1 MLRLVIMLVA
11 TTWVAIVAPARAYDI
26 AAHAT
31 ITRRALPQ
39 SRLAEIL
46 KSLGFEKGLSHEFF
60 NRGLPESVVEA
71 IAQGAM
77 SEDEPDT
84 RVVNH
89 FHNPLV
95 PKWVDAGFSA
105 FGIQPGQ
112 SSVVWQQNPRQEPGW
127 GGSSGTW
134 SWPRARKLY
143 FDALT
148 SRDELE
154 RNNAFV
160 GLFRSLGQV
169 MHLVQDAS
177 VPAHTRNDA
186 HLVKS
191 VLGVDFFDP
200 DRYERWVDT
209 LKPSELGSYL
219 NRPAIRPSERVFSR
233 IGTAP
238 RVNRAAAP
246 SPVSGLIDTA
256 QYDGSNPDVTA
267 TPADG
272 RPAVGLAEF
281 SNANFFSNDTLFAAD
296 IPGGSA
302 PFPSPPARA

>member
-95 PKWVDAGFSA
+95 PIGLSPSLKWPQHPAVLAARTRLRG
-105 FGIQPGQ
+105 
-112 SSVVWQQNPRQEPGW
+112 
-127 GGSSGTW
+127 SGTVRGQR
-134 SWPRARKLY
+134 RALAGR
-143 FDALT
+143 AGRRA
-148 SRDELE
+148 SR
-154 RNNAFV
+154 
-160 GLFRSLGQV
+160 
-169 MHLVQDAS
+169 
-177 VPAHTRNDA
+177 
-186 HLVKS
+186 
-191 VLGVDFFDP
+191 
-200 DRYERWVDT
+200 
-209 LKPSELGSYL
+209 
-219 NRPAIRPSERVFSR
+219 
-233 IGTAP
+233 GTETCA
-238 RVNRAAAP
+238 
-246 SPVSGLIDTA
+246 G
-256 QYDGSNPDVTA
+256 
-267 TPADG
+267 
-272 RPAVGLAEF
+272 
-281 SNANFFSNDTLFAAD
+281 
-296 IPGGSA
+296 
-302 PFPSPPARA
+302 